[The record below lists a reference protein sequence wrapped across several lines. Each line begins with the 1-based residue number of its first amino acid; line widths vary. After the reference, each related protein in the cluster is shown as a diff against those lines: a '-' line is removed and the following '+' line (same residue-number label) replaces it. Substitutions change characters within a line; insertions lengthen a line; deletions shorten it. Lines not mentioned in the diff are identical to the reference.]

1 MTRNSMNVHRLHQQS
16 ATDLPAP
23 SQLPPAAEE
32 VVETSLDL
40 RALMRVVLAR
50 LWTIL
55 GTIAIAMTLVT
66 LVLLQMTPIYSASAL
81 IMVGQRENKVL
92 DSEALLAGLPTDTA
106 TIENQ
111 IQILR
116 SWSLAERVVLK
127 LNLTNDPEFNS
138 KKEAASWLSYLNP
151 LSWFGSSREKIQV
164 DGRKPTTVEPAILR
178 RFASQVTV
186 TAQGRS
192 SVIKVTFDSPDR
204 EKAAQIANAIAD
216 QYIVDQLETKFEAAK
231 RTTDWLNERLGEL
244 AEKVRAAESAVEQYK
259 AENDLTDGKGGSSLA
274 NEQLSELN
282 GQIVLARSNLA
293 EQEAK
298 FKQVNALY
306 KAGGGVDSIA
316 SVINSPLI
324 STLRGQQA
332 ELLRKEAELATK
344 YGDRHPSMIALRDEK
359 KNLDAKI
366 EEEVKRIIRNLGN
379 EVSVAKARL
388 SSLEGSLDE
397 IQGTANVH
405 GKASIKLRELERE
418 AQANRTLYDTFQ
430 ARFKATEDKDR
441 IQTPDARTIQPAAV
455 PLEASFPN
463 KPLIMGGTLIGA
475 AVMGMLIAL
484 MLERLD
490 NGFRIGPEVERLTR
504 LSNLAVVPMLKGE
517 RRVADKIVQKPLS
530 VYSEA
535 IRSVHAGLQ
544 LSNVDRPPKVIVVTS
559 SMPNEGK
566 TSLAVSLGRLASK
579 GGARVLLIDG
589 DLRHPSIA
597 GQFSPRAPEAGLV
610 EVLAGRLELGAVMH
624 RDPISPLEFVP
635 VAAPPANPADL
646 LASQAMRTLIT
657 ALRDHYDLIIIDAA
671 PVLPVSDTRMLARL
685 ADKVVYVVQWD
696 KTPRE
701 AVVGGL
707 KLLRDANADIAGT
720 VLTQA
725 DLRRHAIY
733 GYGYSSY
740 GYGNAYAK
748 YYSE

>member
-1 MTRNSMNVHRLHQQS
+1 MNVHRLHNQPTTEP
-16 ATDLPAP
+16 ALPM
-23 SQLPPAAEE
+23 PAAPAADGGAGA
-32 VVETSLDL
+32 SLDL
-40 RALMRVVLAR
+40 RALLRVFMAR

-55 GTIAIAMTLVT
+55 GTVAVAMTLVT
-66 LVLLQMTPIYSASAL
+66 LTLLQMTPVYSASAL
-81 IMVGQRENKVL
+81 IMIGQRENKVL
-92 DSEALLAGLPTDTA
+92 DPEALLAGLPTDTA

-116 SWSLAERVVLK
+116 SWSLAERVVHK
-127 LNLTNDPEFNS
+127 LNLANDPEFNA
-138 KKEAASWLSYLNP
+138 KVGGGSWLNP
-151 LSWFGSSREKIQV
+151 FSWFETREKIVAGQTK
-164 DGRKPTTVEPAILR
+164 KPTKVDPAILR
-178 RFASQVTV
+178 KFGSKVTV
-186 TAQGRS
+186 AAQGRS
-192 SVIKVTFDSPDR
+192 SVIKVTFESPDR
-204 EKAAQIANAIAD
+204 EKAAQIANALAD

-244 AEKVRAAESAVEQYK
+244 GEKVEASENAVEQYK
-259 AENDLTDGKGGSSLA
+259 AENDLADGKGGGSLA

-298 FKQVNALY
+298 YKQVNALY
-306 KAGGGVDSIA
+306 SAGGGVDSIA

-332 ELLRKEAELATK
+332 ELMRKEAELATK

-366 EEEVKRIIRNLGN
+366 EEEVKRIIRNLSN

-388 SSLEGSLDE
+388 SSLDASLDE
-397 IQGTANVH
+397 IQGTANVQ

-418 AQANRTLYDTFQ
+418 AQANRTLYETFQ
-430 ARFKATEDKDR
+430 ARFKATEDKEQ
-441 IQTPDARTIQPAAV
+441 IQAPDARTIQAAAV
-455 PLEASFPN
+455 PLEPSYPN
-463 KPLIMGGTLIGA
+463 KTLTLGVTLMGSGVI
-475 AVMGMLIAL
+475 GMLFAL

-490 NGFRIGPEVERLTR
+490 NGFRIGPEVERATR
-504 LSNLAVVPMLKGE
+504 LSNLAVVPQLKGVQH
-517 RRVADKIVQKPLS
+517 VADRIVQKPLS
-530 VYSEA
+530 VFSES
-535 IRSVHAGLQ
+535 IRSVYSGLQ
-544 LSNVDRPPKVIVVTS
+544 LSNVDRPPKVILVTS

-589 DLRHPSIA
+589 DLRHPSV
-597 GQFSPRAPEAGLV
+597 GSQFSPRAPEAGLV
-610 EVLAGRLELGAVMH
+610 EVLAGQLELGAVLH

-635 VAAPPANPADL
+635 VAHPPANPADL
-646 LASQAMRTLIT
+646 LASQAMRSLVN
-657 ALRDHYDLIIIDAA
+657 ALRDHYDLIILDAA

-685 ADKVVYVVQWD
+685 ADKVIYVVQWD

-701 AVVGGL
+701 AVVGGI
-707 KLLRDANADIAGT
+707 KLLRDASADIAGT

-733 GYGYSSY
+733 GYGYTSY
-740 GYGNAYAK
+740 GYGNNYAK

>member
-1 MTRNSMNVHRLHQQS
+1 MNVHRLYQQS
-16 ATDLPAP
+16 PAEVLASGPQQPAP
-23 SQLPPAAEE
+23 EDVAE
-32 VVETSLDL
+32 TTLDL
-40 RALMRVVLAR
+40 RSLMRVLLAR

-55 GTIAIAMTLVT
+55 GTIAVAMTVVT
-66 LVLLQMTPIYSASAL
+66 LILLQMTPIYSASAL

-92 DSEALLAGLPTDTA
+92 DPESLLAGLATDTA
-106 TIENQ
+106 SIENQ

-127 LNLTNDPEFNS
+127 LNLVNDPEFNS
-138 KKEAASWLSYLNP
+138 KRETASWLNP
-151 LSWFGSSREKIQV
+151 LSWFGPGREKIQV
-164 DGRKPTTVEPAILR
+164 GGPKPTTVDTAILR
-178 RFASQVTV
+178 RFASKVTV
-186 TAQGRS
+186 NAQGRS

-204 EKAAQIANAIAD
+204 EKAALVANAIAD
-216 QYIVDQLETKFEAAK
+216 QYIVDQLDTKFEAAK

-244 AEKVRAAESAVEQYK
+244 AEKVRASESAVEQYK
-259 AENDLTDGKGGSSLA
+259 AENDLTDGKTGTTSLA
-274 NEQLSELN
+274 GEQLSELN

-298 FKQVNALY
+298 YKQVNALY
-306 KAGGGVDSIA
+306 RAGGGVDSIA

-324 STLRGQQA
+324 STLRAQQA
-332 ELLRKEAELATK
+332 ELLRKDAELATK
-344 YGDRHPSMIALRDEK
+344 YGDRHPSMIATRDEK

-366 EEEVKRIIRNLGN
+366 DEEVKRIIRNLSN
-379 EVSVAKARL
+379 EVSIAKARL
-388 SSLEGSLDE
+388 SSLETSLDE

-405 GKASIKLRELERE
+405 GKASIKLRELERD

-430 ARFKATEDKDR
+430 ARFKATEDKER
-441 IQTPDARTIQPAAV
+441 IQTPDARTIQAAAV
-455 PLEASFPN
+455 PLDASFPN
-463 KPLIMGGTLIGA
+463 KPLIMGGTLVGA

-490 NGFRIGPEVERLTR
+490 NGYRIGPEIERATR

-517 RRVADKIVQKPLS
+517 PRVADRVVQKPLS
-530 VYSEA
+530 IFSEA

-544 LSNVDRPPKVIVVTS
+544 LSNVDKPPKVIVITS
-559 SMPNEGK
+559 SMPSEGK

-589 DLRHPSIA
+589 DLRHPSVS
-597 GQFSPRAPEAGLV
+597 GQFSPRRPEAGLV

-635 VAAPPANPADL
+635 VATPPANPADL
-646 LASQAMRTLIT
+646 LASQAMRTLVG

-701 AVVGGL
+701 AVIGGI
-707 KLLRDANADIAGT
+707 KLLRDAGADIAGT

-733 GYGYSSY
+733 GYGYTSY

-748 YYSE
+748 YYTE

>member
-1 MTRNSMNVHRLHQQS
+1 MNVHRLHQQTS
-16 ATDLPAP
+16 AEPAAMPAP
-23 SQLPPAAEE
+23 AATYSDEAAEP
-32 VVETSLDL
+32 TLDL
-40 RALMRVVLAR
+40 RALLRVVLAR
-50 LWTIL
+50 GYTIL
-55 GTIAIAMTLVT
+55 GTIAVAMVLVT
-66 LVLLQMTPIYSASAL
+66 LVLLQMTPVYSASAL

-92 DSEALLAGLPTDTA
+92 DAEALLAGLPTDTA

-111 IQILR
+111 IQILK
-116 SWSLAERVVLK
+116 SWSLAERVIVK
-127 LNLTNDPEFNS
+127 HNLAVDPEFGGKGS
-138 KKEAASWLSYLNP
+138 GSSWLSSLNP
-151 LSWFGSSREKIQV
+151 LNWFGSEREKVQA
-164 DGRKPTTVEPAILR
+164 GQGAKPTKIDPAILR
-178 RFASQVTV
+178 KFGSKVTV
-186 TAQGRS
+186 AAQGRS

-204 EKAAQIANAIAD
+204 EKAALLANALAD

-244 AEKVRAAESAVEQYK
+244 AEKVRASESAVEQYK
-259 AENDLTDGKGGSSLA
+259 AENDLADGKGGSSLA

-298 FKQVNALY
+298 YKQVNALY
-306 KAGGGVDSIA
+306 KSGGGVDSIA

-332 ELLRKEAELATK
+332 ELMRKEAELATK
-344 YGDRHPSMIALRDEK
+344 YGERHPQMIALKDEK

-366 EEEVKRIIRNLGN
+366 EEEVKRIIRNLAN

-388 SSLEGSLDE
+388 SSLQESLGE
-397 IQGTANVH
+397 IQGTANVQ

-430 ARFKATEDKDR
+430 ARFKATEDKEQ
-441 IQTPDARTIQPAAV
+441 IQSPDARIIQGAAV
-455 PLEASFPN
+455 PLDASFPN
-463 KPLIMGGTLIGA
+463 KPLIMGVTLFGA
-475 AVMGMLIAL
+475 GIMGMLIAL

-490 NGFRIGPEVERLTR
+490 NGFRIGPEVERATR
-504 LSNLAVVPMLKGE
+504 LSNLAVVPMLKGVKH
-517 RRVADKIVQKPLS
+517 VADRIVQKPLS
-530 VYSEA
+530 VFSEA

-544 LSNVDRPPKVIVVTS
+544 LSNVDKPPKVVVVTS

-589 DLRHPSIA
+589 DLRHPSV
-597 GQFSPRAPEAGLV
+597 GEQFSPRPPEAGLV
-610 EVLAGRLELGAVMH
+610 EVLAGRLELGSVLH

-635 VAAPPANPADL
+635 VAHPPANPADL
-646 LASQAMRTLIT
+646 LASQAMRSLVG

-685 ADKVVYVVQWD
+685 ADKVIYVVQWD
-696 KTPRE
+696 ATPRE
-701 AVVGGL
+701 AVTGGI
-707 KLLRDANADIAGT
+707 KLLRDAGADIAGT

-733 GYGYSSY
+733 GYGYTSY
-740 GYGNAYAK
+740 GYGNSYAK